1 MQVINSGEF
10 NMPRIIKFR
19 CIWILILGVLWFGHP
34 ANAAE
39 RQVPKS
45 KAQITLSFAPLVK
58 KVAPAVVNIYSRK
71 VVKTRR
77 SSRLFDDP
85 FFKRFFGDQFEL
97 GFNEPQRRVQNALGS
112 GVIIEADGLIVT
124 NHHVVAGADE
134 IIVILTDRREFEAT
148 LIGSDERTD
157 LAVLRIKTGKE
168 KLPVLTL
175 RNSDEL
181 EVGDLVLA
189 IGNPFGVGQTV
200 TSGIVSAVART
211 KLSESGPSY
220 FIQTDAAIN
229 PGNSGGALV
238 ALDGG
243 LIGINT
249 AIFSQSGGSLG
260 IGFAIPANMVRAVVN
275 GLKRGGRLVR
285 PWFGAWGQAIT
296 ADIAASLGLDRPHGI
311 MVNDVYARSP
321 ADQAGV
327 KIGDVIVAVNGRDVN
342 DPQSLEYRIATL
354 ALGKRAKFTVIRKGK
369 TKRLNFKAQQPPE
382 IPPRNITELKGPH
395 PLSGAVVANMSPAL
409 AEELGLSG
417 FKPGVILMKLRR
429 RSAARRF
436 FQPGDM
442 VLAINTQKAATV
454 SSLKRILA
462 GRVSEWRIQLMRR
475 NETMNLV
482 IGR

>member
-1 MQVINSGEF
+1 
-10 NMPRIIKFR
+10 MPRRIPVS
-19 CIWILILGVLWFGHP
+19 CIWILLWGALLSGHP
-34 ANAAE
+34 ADAAE
-39 RQVPKS
+39 RQVPAS
-45 KAQITLSFAPLVK
+45 KGQINLSFAPLVK

-71 VVKTRR
+71 IQKTRR
-77 SSRLFDDP
+77 FSRMFDDP
-85 FFKRFFGDQFEL
+85 FFKRFFGDQFGP
-97 GFNEPQRRVQNALGS
+97 GFDEPERRVQNALGS

-124 NHHVVAGADE
+124 NHHVIAGADE

-148 LIGSDERTD
+148 VVGSDERTD

-175 RNSDEL
+175 RDSDEL
-181 EVGDLVLA
+181 DVGDLVLA

-238 ALDGG
+238 AIDGG
-243 LIGINT
+243 LVGINT
-249 AIFSQSGGSLG
+249 AIFSQSGGSHG
-260 IGFAIPANMVRAVVN
+260 IGFAIPANMVRAVVS

-285 PWFGAWGQAIT
+285 PWFGAWGQSIT
-296 ADIAASLGLDRPHGI
+296 ADIAASLGLARPQGI

-327 KIGDVIVAVNGRDVN
+327 KVGDVIVAVNGRDVN
-342 DPQSLEYRIATL
+342 DPQSLEYRVATL
-354 ALGKRAKFTVIRKGK
+354 ALGKKAGLTVMRKGK
-369 TKRLNFKAQQPPE
+369 ALGLSFKAQQPPE

-395 PLSGAVVANMSPAL
+395 PLSGAVMANMSPTL
-409 AEELGLSG
+409 AEELGLVG
-417 FKPGVILMKLRR
+417 FRPGVILMKLRR
-429 RSAARRF
+429 RSAASRF

-442 VLAINTQKAATV
+442 ILAINSQKAATV
-454 SSLKRILA
+454 SALKRIVA
-462 GRVSEWRIQLMRR
+462 APVSEWRIQLMRN
-475 NETMNLV
+475 NETMNVV